1 MHKITKDHKKA
12 TILKLALRTEGIN
25 VLDNVA
31 GVGNSIKEDVEGLY
45 SIDSKKGIKPNEIVI
60 FNRITTKLVHNEKS
74 RFKLFKD
81 KDEYF
86 VGLDRDTPL
95 INVKFSKRPEHYDLK
110 TERGTPMKN
119 IAQIM
124 GADCLAIAVDKQCS
138 YFNTGD
144 FCRYCNITPTN
155 LQSGIARRSYEEDI
169 KDVIK
174 VAGRKYRF
182 INLTGG
188 TFSDTNK
195 ECDTYT
201 EIGNMIREYSNRETY
216 SGPFSLTPPKDLSKL
231 VKLAETGVDVI
242 SFNPDVWNQD
252 AFEKLCPGKAKIGK
266 KGYDSA
272 LQAAKNIWGESNT
285 VVQYLIGPWESND
298 DLLDGVKYH
307 LDKGILVNLTTFY
320 PSPKSSLKGTHPK
333 SLSDLV
339 YIYSNYGELVRQ
351 SGLFPNARRS
361 ILTSESANRSSVS
374 NESSRGYIVPGD
386 ENYISDILNEV

>member
-182 INLTGG
+182 I
-188 TFSDTNK
+188 
-195 ECDTYT
+195 
-201 EIGNMIREYSNRETY
+201 I
-216 SGPFSLTPPKDLSKL
+216 
-231 VKLAETGVDVI
+231 
-242 SFNPDVWNQD
+242 
-252 AFEKLCPGKAKIGK
+252 
-266 KGYDSA
+266 
-272 LQAAKNIWGESNT
+272 
-285 VVQYLIGPWESND
+285 
-298 DLLDGVKYH
+298 
-307 LDKGILVNLTTFY
+307 
-320 PSPKSSLKGTHPK
+320 
-333 SLSDLV
+333 
-339 YIYSNYGELVRQ
+339 
-351 SGLFPNARRS
+351 
-361 ILTSESANRSSVS
+361 
-374 NESSRGYIVPGD
+374 
-386 ENYISDILNEV
+386 